1 LDACTLR
8 FELHDVRA
16 LAYAIPE
23 SCGGALRHASSS
35 VRWCTDLPDV
45 KRTIHSSTTG
55 ARTME
60 NQMNAST
67 KLAEAKDKFSRD
79 IGGVVDEATDLLK
92 DFGTRKLQAAKHT
105 LAHAQ
110 TVVTDGAKHYA
121 STTDGYVRAN
131 PWTALGVAAGAGLLM
146 GILLARR

>member
-1 LDACTLR
+1 
-8 FELHDVRA
+8 
-16 LAYAIPE
+16 
-23 SCGGALRHASSS
+23 
-35 VRWCTDLPDV
+35 
-45 KRTIHSSTTG
+45 
-55 ARTME
+55 ME

-92 DFGTRKLQAAKHT
+92 EFGTRKLQAAKHT

-131 PWTALGVAAGAGLLM
+131 PWTALGVAAGAGTALIGVAWLSPPA
-146 GILLARR
+146 ARATPPAHSSP

>member
-79 IGGVVDEATDLLK
+79 IGGVVDEATDLL
-92 DFGTRKLQAAKHT
+92 
-105 LAHAQ
+105 
-110 TVVTDGAKHYA
+110 
-121 STTDGYVRAN
+121 
-131 PWTALGVAAGAGLLM
+131 
-146 GILLARR
+146 